1 MLVLILARVL
11 NRPCKNKAN
20 AAMIYCVG
28 PEGDQARDAEDFI
41 DAVKETG
48 HNLFCAVRQY
58 NQPTANRLP
67 IDFVRV
73 CLVRV

>member
-1 MLVLILARVL
+1 MLVLILALVL

-20 AAMIYCVG
+20 TAMIYCIG
-28 PEGDQARDAEDFI
+28 PEGDQVKDAKDFI

-58 NQPTANRLP
+58 NQSTAHRVP

-73 CLVRV
+73 CLVSV